1 MKKEEFLT
9 TLFEEFNRK
18 NVVYFVYG
26 EYRTLP
32 TDTGG
37 SDIDI
42 IIGYKDLQQAKK
54 IIKLLCDD
62 NEVILSS
69 IYTNEAGY
77 FHRFIT
83 ITPTWG
89 VQIDIFIKGFMFRG
103 ISYYPMSNASK
114 DVIKHNGINVLRI
127 QKGCYIGFLKEII
140 HLGKAKDKYIQGF
153 YEEVNT
159 DLIAYKKEITD
170 LYGDETSTI
179 IFTNLSIEG
188 LKIKSKD
195 IRNAILRHLSLLQK
209 ATIILNKLSLFKRFI
224 QKRPGYVIA
233 ILGTDGS
240 GKSTII
246 NQITPILNEGF
257 HNGIVYNHLR
267 PNAIP
272 DLGVLMGKKEK
283 MDTPMVVSDPHAGKS
298 SGLVGSLIRWG
309 YYLIDYTIGYLK
321 TVFPVI
327 HTKSKIFIFD
337 RYYYDYYIDQ
347 KRSKTNLPNWIIK
360 IGELFVPKPDII
372 LCLGGNPEKI
382 YQRKPETSLEEVT
395 RQTNALKEF
404 CNQHKN
410 AIWIDTCT
418 DIQESTEM
426 AMNAICD
433 TMKKRKFNL

>member
-1 MKKEEFLT
+1 MKKKEFLT

-18 NVVYFVYG
+18 NVAYFVYG
-26 EYRTLP
+26 EYESLP

-42 IIGYKDLQQAKK
+42 IIGYKDLQQVKR
-54 IIKLLCDD
+54 IIKQLCED
-62 NEVILSS
+62 NGIILGSFY
-69 IYTNEAGY
+69 INTNAAGY
-77 FHRFIT
+77 FYRFIT
-83 ITPTWG
+83 PAWG
-89 VQIDIFIKGFMFRG
+89 VQIDIFIKGFMFKG
-103 ISYYPMSNASK
+103 ISYYPVSNTTK
-114 DVIKHNGINVLRI
+114 DIIKHNGINVLRL
-127 QKGCYIGFLKEII
+127 QKGYYICFFKETI
-140 HLGKAKDKYIQGF
+140 HLSKAKEKYIRGF
-153 YEEVNT
+153 YEEVNSN
-159 DLIAYKKEITD
+159 LKVYRKEITD
-170 LYGDETSTI
+170 LFGEETCSI
-179 IFTNLSIEG
+179 IFNNLTIEALNSKIKNIRKAILKNLSLNQRG
-188 LKIKSKD
+188 D
-195 IRNAILRHLSLLQK
+195 
-209 ATIILNKLSLFKRFI
+209 IILKKLILFTRLAK
-224 QKRPGYVIA
+224 KRPGYVIA

-347 KRSKTNLPNWIIK
+347 KRSKTNLPDWVIK

-372 LCLGGNPEKI
+372 LCLGGSPEKI

-418 DIQESTEM
+418 DIQESTQM

>member
-1 MKKEEFLT
+1 MKKKEFLT

-42 IIGYKDLQQAKK
+42 IIEYKDLQQTKE
-54 IIKLLCDD
+54 IIKQLCD
-62 NEVILSS
+62 NYGIILGSF
-69 IYTNEAGY
+69 YTNATSLFY
-77 FHRFIT
+77 RFIT
-83 ITPTWG
+83 SSWG
-89 VQIDIFIKGFMFRG
+89 VQVDIFFKGFIYKG
-103 ISYYPMSNASK
+103 VSYYRTLNISK
-114 DVIKHNGINVLRI
+114 DIIQHNGINVLRI
-127 QKGCYIGFLKEII
+127 QKGYYIGFLKEVI
-140 HLGKAKDKYIQGF
+140 HLGKAKDKYIRGF

-159 DLIAYKKEITD
+159 DLKAYKKEITD
-170 LYGDETSTI
+170 LYGDETSSI

-188 LKIKSKD
+188 LKIKCKD

-209 ATIILNKLSLFKRFI
+209 TTIILNKLSLFKRFI

-283 MDTPMVVSDPHAGKS
+283 MDAPMVVSDPHAGKS

-347 KRSKTNLPNWIIK
+347 KRSKTNLPDWVIK

-418 DIQESTEM
+418 EIQESTEM

>member
-1 MKKEEFLT
+1 MQKKEFLT
-9 TLFEEFNRK
+9 TLFEELNRE
-18 NVVYFVYG
+18 NVDYFVYG

-32 TDTGG
+32 VDTGG

-42 IIGYKDLQQAKK
+42 IIEYKDLQQVKK
-54 IIKLLCDD
+54 IIKQLCED
-62 NEVILSS
+62 NGIILASF
-69 IYTNEAGY
+69 YTNATSLFY
-77 FHRFIT
+77 RFIASS
-83 ITPTWG
+83 WG
-89 VQIDIFIKGFMFRG
+89 VQIDIFFRGFIYKG
-103 ISYYPMSNASK
+103 ISYYPISNISQ
-114 DVIKHNGINVLRI
+114 DIIKHNCINVLKI
-127 QKGCYIGFLKEII
+127 QKSYYIGFLKEII
-140 HLGKAKDKYIQGF
+140 HLGKAKEKYIRGF
-153 YEEVNT
+153 CEEVNAYL
-159 DLIAYKKEITD
+159 DVYKKEITG
-170 LYGDETSTI
+170 LYGNETASI
-179 IFTNLSIEG
+179 IFNNLSIEG
-188 LKIKSKD
+188 LKTKSKD
-195 IRNAILRHLSLLQK
+195 IRNAILRHLSLSQK
-209 ATIILNKLSLFKRFI
+209 TTIVLNKLSLFKRFI

-246 NQITPILNEGF
+246 NQIAPILNDGF

-283 MDTPMVVSDPHAGKS
+283 IDIPMVVSDPHAGKS
-298 SGLVGSLIRWG
+298 SRLAGSLIRWG

-321 TVFPVI
+321 IVFPVI

-360 IGELFVPKPDII
+360 LGELFIPKPDII
-372 LCLGGNPEKI
+372 LCLGGNPQMI

-395 RQTNALKEF
+395 RQTNALRDF
-404 CNQHKN
+404 CNHHKN

-418 DIQESTEM
+418 DIQNSTEM